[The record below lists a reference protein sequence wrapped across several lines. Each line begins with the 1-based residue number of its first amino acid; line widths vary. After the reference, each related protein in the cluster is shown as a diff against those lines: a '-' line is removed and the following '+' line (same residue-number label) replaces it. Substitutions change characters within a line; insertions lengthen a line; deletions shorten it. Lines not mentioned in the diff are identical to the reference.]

1 LLLAGCSPHPGS
13 GIWIAT
19 SENEP
24 GFKKIDVQFEGRADI
39 YTATD
44 EVAVR
49 RCFWGSM
56 SPTQLAL
63 DCVQAADTEIKENYR
78 LNVSEDGT
86 AELTRKQ
93 QGDEEGKTFHNRVVH
108 MVITDKLEKYC
119 SVHKYLAIGLT
130 SNPSSWRR
138 TGSIELITYTLM
150 HMDSG

>member
-1 LLLAGCSPHPGS
+1 VFNPKTATIISHRICLGTKLKALLLCTSLALLAGCSPHPGS

-56 SPTQLAL
+56 SPKQLAL
-63 DCVQAADTEIKENYR
+63 DCVQAANTEIKENYR
-78 LNVSEDGT
+78 LIVSEDDT
-86 AELTRKQ
+86 AELTLKQ
-93 QGDEEGKTFHNRVVH
+93 QLIGTFS
-108 MVITDKLEKYC
+108 KQ
-119 SVHKYLAIGLT
+119 
-130 SNPSSWRR
+130 PR
-138 TGSIELITYTLM
+138 TE
-150 HMDSG
+150 

>member
-1 LLLAGCSPHPGS
+1 MNNSIVKSFFLFIALLLAGCSPHPGS

-44 EVAVR
+44 ETAVR

-78 LNVSEDGT
+78 LIVSEDGT
-86 AELTRKQ
+86 AELTLKQ
-93 QGDEEGKTFHNRVVH
+93 QLVGTFS
-108 MVITDKLEKYC
+108 KQ
-119 SVHKYLAIGLT
+119 
-130 SNPSSWRR
+130 PR
-138 TGSIELITYTLM
+138 TE
-150 HMDSG
+150 